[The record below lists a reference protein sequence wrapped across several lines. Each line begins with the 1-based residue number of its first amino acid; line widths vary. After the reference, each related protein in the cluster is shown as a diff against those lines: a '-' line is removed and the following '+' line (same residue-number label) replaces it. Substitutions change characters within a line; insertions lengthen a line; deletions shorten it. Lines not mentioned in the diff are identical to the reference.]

1 MIDYDYIDKQMR
13 EVYNLTQKKVGFSG
27 TSKFD
32 DLMYRTRFFK
42 VIEENQE
49 FLTTLDV
56 KEKLANL
63 KDNLDKTRYEIL
75 KIDKENEKH
84 DNAVVYIREF
94 LSRSKNSNGGL
105 VTIELA
111 DNRAKISTFQHNT
124 VFNLY
129 NSNEVFELFKSYL
142 ENNTIE
148 YEVDKEIRKLQEE
161 KEEKLLEIEELNGD
175 VSVRFPLDKEIYLQ
189 ADYIHPSILFKL
201 SLIKEKS
208 IQEYEYVKRSVVNN
222 NKMMNRTNSY
232 HRELVGT
239 NKYHELEF
247 PVIGVKPDL
256 EEFTAKHVWDDEKFY
271 YHSRAKEYIPYDI
284 PDHYISNS
292 ARFGA
297 VNIGNISKISGKK
310 EAGWG
315 AIQKGEFYIT
325 ERQLIIFDKGPSK
338 LSSLLNVA
346 LNADTYKRSVYWFT
360 WSEIDYVEGNIKEGT
375 LLISTSQ
382 DKHKQHKFIKIN
394 ESNQNV
400 RYTED
405 ELRYLVNLIGSL
417 IEKNLR

>member
-247 PVIGVKPDL
+247 P
-256 EEFTAKHVWDDEKFY
+256 
-271 YHSRAKEYIPYDI
+271 
-284 PDHYISNS
+284 
-292 ARFGA
+292 
-297 VNIGNISKISGKK
+297 
-310 EAGWG
+310 
-315 AIQKGEFYIT
+315 
-325 ERQLIIFDKGPSK
+325 
-338 LSSLLNVA
+338 
-346 LNADTYKRSVYWFT
+346 
-360 WSEIDYVEGNIKEGT
+360 
-375 LLISTSQ
+375 
-382 DKHKQHKFIKIN
+382 
-394 ESNQNV
+394 
-400 RYTED
+400 
-405 ELRYLVNLIGSL
+405 
-417 IEKNLR
+417 